1 MNNKHFPE
9 QAHQGHFQNHE
20 HNHEHHHH
28 EYHPNQQHAGQPS
41 EQPAVKQPTESPA
54 QPQSTEVPK
63 PEVAAPS
70 LAEELKQAQND
81 VAYWK
86 DLALRATAE
95 MENLR
100 KRTQIDIQKATRYAN
115 GSFAKE
121 LLPVADCLEQALTCA
136 KQELDKEKA
145 AGAPENPILTNLVK
159 GVEMTQNNLTSA
171 LKKQQIEKMAGLGQI
186 FDPNLHKVIQEVADP
201 SHPAGTIVQELQPGY
216 TIGGDRVLREAM
228 VIVSK

>member
-1 MNNKHFPE
+1 MNNKHFPD
-9 QAHQGHFQNHE
+9 QARQGHFQNHE
-20 HNHEHHHH
+20 HNHEHH
-28 EYHPNQQHAGQPS
+28 PNQQHA
-41 EQPAVKQPTESPA
+41 EQSPKQSPVKQTENPK
-54 QPQSTEVPK
+54 QSLSAEAAK
-63 PEVAAPS
+63 PEIVSPS
-70 LAEELKQAQND
+70 LAEELKLAQDD
-81 VAYWK
+81 VAHWK

-121 LLPVADCLEQALTCA
+121 LLPVADCLDQALTCA

-145 AGAPENPILTNLVK
+145 AGAIENPILANLVK
-159 GVEMTQNNLTSA
+159 GVEMTQNNLMAA
-171 LKKQQIEKMAGLGQI
+171 LKKQQIEKVVGLGRI
-186 FDPNLHKVIQEVADP
+186 FDPNLHKVIQEVTDP